1 MHVQHVHTFL
11 KLGEFCKYAEHGLR
25 ESYAGISIELSEST
39 YNGNFPVY
47 RCILLPGIVYL
58 HSKCLP
64 TKMNMCILHK

>member
-1 MHVQHVHTFL
+1 MCSMYTH
-11 KLGEFCKYAEHGLR
+11 FCNFESFANYAEHGLR
-25 ESYAGISIELSEST
+25 ESYTRISIELSEST